1 MPDFKKIL
9 KMSPAPETEL
19 IYTENELFYTR
30 YSQSAISENIREQDS
45 ILNIRVLKNNK
56 LGSAQ
61 TNKYDDASIK
71 LAYQKA
77 MESVKA
83 QKKDNSILPL
93 PDPKKYKETDHFD
106 KETAELAPLKKAE
119 ILASILNKA
128 KNEKVSGLFTNGY
141 SGITIANSNG
151 LIAQHKASECKVSFT
166 VEIDGATSSWS
177 NEARN
182 ISGLN
187 PVSVYETAREFAKM
201 NANPQNIEPGKYD
214 VVLTPHAFLEILDM
228 LLFYEIGRASCRERV

>member
-83 QKKDNSILPL
+83 QKKDNSMLLL
-93 PDPKKYKETDHFD
+93 PDPK
-106 KETAELAPLKKAE
+106 
-119 ILASILNKA
+119 
-128 KNEKVSGLFTNGY
+128 
-141 SGITIANSNG
+141 
-151 LIAQHKASECKVSFT
+151 
-166 VEIDGATSSWS
+166 
-177 NEARN
+177 
-182 ISGLN
+182 
-187 PVSVYETAREFAKM
+187 
-201 NANPQNIEPGKYD
+201 
-214 VVLTPHAFLEILDM
+214 
-228 LLFYEIGRASCRERV
+228 